1 MSLSRSRPRFQL
13 MKPMTRL
20 SRKSAKPGMGAGLK
34 CGSVICAMTKLIHGR
49 PSWRSAKARR
59 PRAIDHAEIRLLE
72 RKDNP
77 GWIWRIRNMAVS
89 IGERLRLRVLHLGF
103 LVTRPMS
110 LGVRAIVISADD
122 EVMLVRHGYVSG
134 WHFPGGGVEVGET
147 CVESMTRELEEEA
160 RIALE
165 GPPVLHGLF
174 FNTQTS
180 KRDHVAAYVVRNFR
194 VLGERTPNW
203 EIREARF
210 FPRLALPEGTTKATR
225 ARLAEIFDSAPVSDR
240 W

>member
-1 MSLSRSRPRFQL
+1 
-13 MKPMTRL
+13 
-20 SRKSAKPGMGAGLK
+20 
-34 CGSVICAMTKLIHGR
+34 
-49 PSWRSAKARR
+49 
-59 PRAIDHAEIRLLE
+59 
-72 RKDNP
+72 
-77 GWIWRIRNMAVS
+77 MAAS

-110 LGVRAIVISADD
+110 LGVRGIVINADD

-147 CVESMTRELEEEA
+147 CVESVTRELEEEA
-160 RIALE
+160 CIALE

-194 VLGERTPNW
+194 VLGERTPDW

-210 FPRLALPEGTTKATR
+210 FPRLALPEGTTRATR
-225 ARLAEIFDSAPVSDR
+225 ARLAEIFDSAPISDR

>member
-1 MSLSRSRPRFQL
+1 LNGKTILDEVR
-13 MKPMTRL
+13 
-20 SRKSAKPGMGAGLK
+20 
-34 CGSVICAMTKLIHGR
+34 
-49 PSWRSAKARR
+49 
-59 PRAIDHAEIRLLE
+59 
-72 RKDNP
+72 
-77 GWIWRIRNMAVS
+77 RIRKMTAS

-103 LVTRPMS
+103 LITRPMS

-122 EVMLVRHGYVSG
+122 QVMLVRHGYVSG

-147 CVESMTRELEEEA
+147 CLESVTRELEEEA
-160 RIALE
+160 CIALE

-194 VLGERTPNW
+194 VLRERTPDW

-210 FPRLALPEGTTKATR
+210 FPRLALPEGTTRATR
-225 ARLAEIFDSAPVSDR
+225 ARLAEIFGSAPISDR

>member
-1 MSLSRSRPRFQL
+1 
-13 MKPMTRL
+13 
-20 SRKSAKPGMGAGLK
+20 
-34 CGSVICAMTKLIHGR
+34 
-49 PSWRSAKARR
+49 
-59 PRAIDHAEIRLLE
+59 
-72 RKDNP
+72 
-77 GWIWRIRNMAVS
+77 MAAS
-89 IGERLRLRVLHLGF
+89 IGERLRLRILHLGF
-103 LVTRPMS
+103 LVMRPMS
-110 LGVRAIVISADD
+110 LGVRAIVINADE

-147 CVESMTRELEEEA
+147 CVESVTRELEEEA
-160 RIALE
+160 CIALE

-174 FNTQTS
+174 FNIQTS

-194 VLGERTPNW
+194 VLGERMPNW

-210 FPRLALPEGTTKATR
+210 FPRLALPEGTTRATR